1 MFPLVLRHL
10 PFHYLDFKE
19 SAGAE
24 QLGLAISSRCTRNA
38 DILVLLGTSMLQTNG
53 IVCLNLCSLKRTT
66 SAKSFGKRIKYI
78 IILEEIGLGS
88 MRYAIFRSVYLLMQ
102 WYHCTAPPKP
112 CVLPSAQGCFRS
124 RWHDS
129 LPWRL
134 AIRCAERRPWQPNFL
149 NKFARQ
155 CDGRI

>member
-1 MFPLVLRHL
+1 MFPLVLRHP

-66 SAKSFGKRIKYI
+66 SAKSSEK
-78 IILEEIGLGS
+78 E
-88 MRYAIFRSVYLLMQ
+88 
-102 WYHCTAPPKP
+102 
-112 CVLPSAQGCFRS
+112 
-124 RWHDS
+124 
-129 LPWRL
+129 
-134 AIRCAERRPWQPNFL
+134 
-149 NKFARQ
+149 
-155 CDGRI
+155 